1 MESKMII
8 SKYINLSSFFAFLVC
23 ISFVACE
30 EEYIPDT
37 NLQQQEVV
45 VEGYVEVGS
54 NSNPTFVIL
63 TKSIPFISTIEPDKF
78 SELFLRGATVTVSDG
93 DKIVTLTEL
102 CLSDIPEELKA
113 QVYEVLGFSPD
124 SNAIDICLYVD
135 ILGQLTKDYGRR
147 YDLKV
152 LIDGKEIT
160 ASTTVPQFVPLENLK
175 WDDTPGIP
183 SDTLAQL
190 IVTIDDP
197 AGVANF
203 YRYQTA
209 TEGRGF
215 LAPFTS
221 VIDGDIFDGKRFD
234 VPLQKAERRGGDF
247 DPESFGLYLRGD
259 TVTIKWSTLDKAHFN
274 FWNTRDFSANSGG
287 PFSSYTRISSN
298 IKGGLGV
305 WGGYATEQYKS
316 FVPFR

>member
-1 MESKMII
+1 MMI
-8 SKYINLSSFFAFLVC
+8 SKYINPKYLVALLLSLSLL
-23 ISFVACE
+23 SCE

-37 NLQQQEVV
+37 NLQEQEVV

-78 SELFLRGATVTVSDG
+78 TELFLRGATVTVNDG
-93 DKIVTLTEL
+93 DKTVTFTEL

-113 QVYEVLGFSPD
+113 QVYEVLGYTPD
-124 SNAIDICLYVD
+124 SSAVDICLYVD
-135 ILGQLTKDYGRR
+135 LLGQLTKDYGRR

-160 ASTTVPQFVPLENLK
+160 ATTTVPSFVPLDSLK
-175 WDDTPGIP
+175 WDDTPGEP

-190 IVTIDDP
+190 LVTINDP

-209 TEGRGF
+209 TEGSGF
-215 LAPFTS
+215 IAPFTS
-221 VIDGDIFDGKRFD
+221 SIDGEIFDGKKFD
-234 VPLQKAERRGGDF
+234 IPLQKAERRGGDF
-247 DPESFGLYLRGD
+247 DPDSFGLYLRGD
-259 TVTIKWSTLDKAHFN
+259 TVTIKWSTIDKAHFD

-287 PFSSYTRISSN
+287 PFSSYTRIASN
-298 IKGGLGV
+298 VKGGLGI
-305 WGGYATEQYKS
+305 WGGYATEQYKEV
-316 FVPFR
+316 VPFR

>member
-1 MESKMII
+1 MILKYIRPSTFLSILMII
-8 SKYINLSSFFAFLVC
+8 SFLS
-23 ISFVACE
+23 CE

-37 NLQQQEVV
+37 NLQEQEVV

-78 SELFLRGATVTVSDG
+78 TELFLRGATVSVNDG
-93 DKIVTLTEL
+93 DKTVTLTEL
-102 CLSDIPEELKA
+102 CLSDISEEFRE
-113 QVYEVLGFSPD
+113 QVYEVLGFRPD
-124 SNAIDICLYVD
+124 SNSVDICLYAD

-160 ASTTVPQFVPLENLK
+160 ATTTVPSYVPLDTLI
-175 WDDTPGIP
+175 WDDTPGTP

-190 IVTIDDP
+190 LVTINDP
-197 AGVANF
+197 SGVANY

-209 TEGRGF
+209 TDGNGF

-221 VIDGDIFDGKRFD
+221 VIDGEIFDGKKFD

-247 DPESFGLYLRGD
+247 DPESFGLYRRGD
-259 TVTIKWSTLDKAHFN
+259 TVIVKWSTIDKAHFD

-287 PFSSYTRISSN
+287 PFSSYTRIATN
-298 IKGGLGV
+298 IKGGLGI
-305 WGGYATEQYKS
+305 WGGYATEQYKEV
-316 FVPFR
+316 VPFR